1 MSRQI
6 RVESLPVTAAFRR
19 IKRWTER
26 RGEVALIEDGLLIQH
41 LAVFSL
47 RAGPGLF
54 RGGHYHRVKTERFY
68 VISGKVRIL
77 TVDVETGEAGHTDV
91 QAGHK
96 LVIPPLLAHRFHALE
111 DAWLVEYYDS
121 PYDPQ
126 DDVPFQPF
134 PEIQLSRP

>member
-1 MSRQI
+1 MQRKI
-6 RVESLPVTAAFRR
+6 LVESLPVTAEFRR
-19 IKRWTER
+19 VKRWLED
-26 RGEVALIEDGLLIQH
+26 RGEVALIEDGLTIRH

-47 RAGPGLF
+47 RAGPGHF

-77 TVDVETGEAGHTDV
+77 TVDVETGRKGHTDV
-91 QAGHK
+91 RSGDK

-121 PYDPQ
+121 TYDPE
-126 DDVPFQPF
+126 DDVPFDGF
-134 PEIQLSRP
+134 PELS